1 MSAQN
6 KNTHISLLKRLLS
19 GRNSR
24 SLESLIKK
32 TPASD
37 IARLFDSV
45 TDRQLKLLFS
55 VLLNENKF
63 TKVLL
68 SSPIKQAEQVFYKLQ
83 EHQQFKIFQNSSP
96 SEIIQLKNILTDQ
109 NLQTKLFSQLSP
121 SKQQAVQKVLRYPG
135 QSAGRLMSTDC
146 FQIDES
152 LSVKQATD
160 KLKNW
165 ATEHSI
171 YYIYCVNSFNKITG
185 VISLRQLIIAPE
197 KEIIKNIISLSNVIS
212 IGVNQDQ
219 NQIAEHFT
227 RYNFIALPVVDEDKK
242 MLGIITI
249 DDVVDL
255 LQEQMTKN
263 AYTQAGLQSDDR
275 IFTPIKTSLKN
286 RIPWMSLN
294 LLLAGLASFVVSLFE
309 NTMSELILLASL
321 KNIVA
326 GLGGNTAIQSLTVV
340 TRGLATGDF
349 YFTSHWRVLYKEVFV
364 GFCIGIITGLGA
376 GLLTYVWKQNLLV
389 ALVISISMILNSI
402 VAALLGTS
410 IPIVLK
416 YFKKDPAISSGVLVT
431 TLVDIFSFTS
441 FLGIASL
448 ALKFVSY

>member
-1 MSAQN
+1 MLTQN

-24 SLESLIKK
+24 SLQSLIKK
-32 TPASD
+32 TAASD
-37 IARLFDSV
+37 IARLFDSI
-45 TDRQLKLLFS
+45 TEHQLKLLS
-55 VLLNENKF
+55 LVLLSENKF
-63 TKVLL
+63 TVVLL
-68 SSPIKQAEQVFYKLQ
+68 SAPKKQAERVFYKLQ
-83 EHQQFKIFQNSSP
+83 DHQQATIFQNSSP
-96 SEIIQLKNILTDQ
+96 SEVIQLQTILEDK
-109 NLQTKLFSQLSP
+109 NLQEKIFNQLSLD
-121 SKQQAVQKVLRYPG
+121 KQQAVQKILRYPE
-135 QSAGRLMSTDC
+135 QSAGRLMSTDY
-146 FQIDES
+146 FKIDEN
-152 LSVKQATD
+152 LCVKQATN

-165 ATEHSI
+165 AAERSI
-171 YYIYCVNSFNKITG
+171 YYIYCVNPLDKITG
-185 VISLRQLIIAPE
+185 VISLRQLIIAPDE
-197 KEIIKNIISLSNVIS
+197 EIIKNIINLSNVIS
-212 IGVNQDQ
+212 IGVSQDQ
-219 NQIAEHFT
+219 NQIAESFT
-227 RYNFIALPVVDEDKK
+227 RYNFVALPVVDTEQKFV
-242 MLGIITI
+242 GIITI

-294 LLLAGLASFVVSLFE
+294 LFLAGLASFVVSLFE

-349 YFTSHWRVLYKEVFV
+349 HFTSHWRVLYKELFV
-364 GFCIGIITGLGA
+364 GFCIGLITGLGA
-376 GLLTYVWKQNLLV
+376 GVLTYLWKQNLLV
-389 ALVISISMILNSI
+389 AIVISASMILNSI

-448 ALKFVSY
+448 ALKYSS